1 MIRCLV
7 FKNSQ
12 IFKKGKNQIKK
23 EFLNFLKKHS
33 MMARY
38 LPKKMKINWKIFW
51 ITHKRKGTLED
62 GGLFVHE
69 KPI

>member
-1 MIRCLV
+1 
-7 FKNSQ
+7 
-12 IFKKGKNQIKK
+12 
-23 EFLNFLKKHS
+23 
-33 MMARY
+33 MARY

-51 ITHKRKGTLED
+51 ITHKRKRTLED